1 MSIEVLLNNSD
12 ISVIGPPDTVEL
24 QLDVG
29 GKGARGSQ
37 IFSGFDNPNTTPPDE
52 AVLPNDIF
60 IRESQGQTEGY
71 IYQYLS
77 DGAGGFQWEKIGSL
91 KPSIYSE
98 VVSLGASA
106 GSLSA
111 SAGSLSASAG
121 IYTYQVSISEAF
133 TEYSA
138 TSISA
143 NNLHVQISTEF
154 NDAPVVTSVKT
165 KSVDNVSNVIDVG
178 FYSIYYNSAST
189 QWLDLSDT
197 SAKHHVTLSLLA

>member
-29 GKGARGSQ
+29 GKGTRGSQ
-37 IFSGFDNPNTTPPDE
+37 IFSGFDDPNTTPPDE
-52 AVLPNDIF
+52 TVLPNDIF

-106 GSLSA
+106 GN
-111 SAGSLSASAG
+111 LSASAG
-121 IYTYQVSISEAF
+121 IYTYQVSLSEAF

-165 KSVDNVSNVIDVG
+165 KSVDSLSNVIDVD

-189 QWLDLSDT
+189 QWIDLTDT